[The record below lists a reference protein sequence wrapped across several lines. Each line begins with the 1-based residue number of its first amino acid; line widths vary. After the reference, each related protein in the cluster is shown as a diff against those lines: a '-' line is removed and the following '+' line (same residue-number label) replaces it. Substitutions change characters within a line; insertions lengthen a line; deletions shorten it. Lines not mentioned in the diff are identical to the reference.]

1 MSSPRTTPHHPAV
14 TAFLSA
20 TGGTGRTSAV
30 ANLAWVLATAGRRV
44 LVVDWGSEVPRV
56 REYLEPFLV
65 ARRGLPD
72 ALARGLLAAY
82 RAEPPGDEDPLPAVE
97 RFAPP
102 AGEAGA
108 GGHVDVVS
116 PMATDPAGRPRPETS
131 HGDAGAIAELRAR
144 LAETDYDQVL
154 IDAPTGAGEE
164 SLTLVATL
172 CELAVVCF
180 RPRPRAIADAADL
193 ASRLR
198 KRAPIRIDVVPVATL
213 FDDADEQSRARRIR
227 SAIHAAFAELL
238 AGQPKRVPD
247 GGAVEIPYRPYDAF
261 DPLLAILVEEPGSG
275 ALETQYGRL
284 AAAVT
289 AGAVTE
295 PPPVSPV
302 LRARY
307 RRVFGLASTAE
318 PDRVVVAYAPRD
330 RPWFDWVRGQLEHAG
345 ARVRSLADARSWLAA
360 EQPPGVVVLASPH
373 LGPVRLPDR
382 PLTVLRLALAED
394 DPLDEGLSVHE
405 HTPETLSAR
414 LLGHFGLIDRPGT
427 EHEPGMRVPGAHP
440 HVFGLPPRH
449 PAFTG
454 RDEDLE
460 ALRDRLLE
468 AGDDRAEVTVG
479 GVSGVGKSELA
490 LEYAYRFSSDYSAV
504 WWLPAHDR
512 QVLLGALADLAAR
525 LRQPGSTDYGT
536 LAALE
541 RLAGDPAYAR
551 FLLVY
556 DNADDLDLVADLLP
570 AGVTGHVLITSATDG
585 GAGLELV
592 PMRADDSAR
601 LLLDRVPGL
610 TVEDAR
616 RVADAVD
623 HLPLSLDL
631 VSSWL
636 GETARAELGAG
647 SRDADAAAWA
657 TRTLLEQLDRS
668 EVVETSEV
676 DGEAGAGGAASV
688 DGAARADGV
697 AQTGGVA
704 PADAVAQ
711 TGGVAPADNAA
722 RADNVVRADGVARV
736 VGVAVDSLRDNATG
750 RLAVL
755 VAQLCAF
762 LSPEGADLG
771 LVRSRAFLDRLVAA
785 GGVDAEPLRLDA
797 GEVDRVLWHGARHG
811 LFRVDWGDQ
820 YTLRMHRVVQRALRE
835 AMPPA
840 ERDAR
845 QADVLAALAALAPT
859 EVEDNSPTRRARF
872 TELQRHVF
880 PSGAMGGD
888 DPEVRRWLVNQ
899 VRFLFTDGGAGV
911 RRAALGP
918 GRALLDSWTERF
930 GAADPLRNRLAA
942 ELANV
947 HRVLGEPVEALRL
960 DDLALAQQR
969 RALDLTHPRPLITAR
984 GRAGDLRGLGLFA
997 EALAEDQA
1005 TWEGLRSVLGDDHP
1019 DTRRAANNLASSMFL
1034 SGDAAGAL
1042 AVEEDNHRRRK
1053 RLFGPGDARTWTTL
1067 AQVGLYQ
1074 RELGRYPE
1082 ALESLLTASQQL
1094 QALRPE
1100 LNQTQVGVHWN
1111 YAIALRLVGRTR
1123 AAKERTGK
1131 ALRDYREVIGPHH
1144 PYTLGCALSFAAD
1157 HRRVGGDPELAVELA
1172 RSALDGFRRHV
1183 GLREHHPF
1191 VALCELGLG
1200 LALRAAGDPAGA
1212 VGHVGTA
1219 VATLRDRLGDTHP
1232 WTLAAAV
1239 DEARV
1244 LLTAGEVDRAAELI
1258 AEAHTDCV
1266 EFLGPD
1272 HPHTAVAAHNL
1283 RLAAH
1288 PADQDWR
1295 ECDVDI
1301 PHT

>member
-1 MSSPRTTPHHPAV
+1 MSSPRTTPAHTAV

-30 ANLAWVLATAGRRV
+30 ANLAWVLATAGQRV

-72 ALARGLLAAY
+72 ALGRGLLAAY
-82 RAEPPGDEDPLPAVE
+82 RPEPPRDEDPLPAVE

-102 AGEAGA
+102 AGDTGA
-108 GGHVDVVS
+108 VGHVDVVS
-116 PMATDPAGRPRPETS
+116 PMATDASGRPQPETR
-131 HGDAGAIAELRAR
+131 HGDPGAIAELRAR
-144 LAETDYDQVL
+144 LAESDYDQVL

-180 RPRPRAIADAADL
+180 RPRPRAIADAAEL
-193 ASRLR
+193 ASLLR
-198 KRAPIRIDVVPVATL
+198 KRAPIRIDLVPVATL
-213 FDDADEQSRARRIR
+213 FDDADEQSRAQRIR

-261 DPLLAILVEEPGSG
+261 DPLLAILVEEPGPDSSTRG

-284 AAAVT
+284 AGAVT
-289 AGAVTE
+289 GGAVTE
-295 PPPVSPV
+295 VPPVSPV

-330 RPWFDWVRGQLEHAG
+330 RPWYDWVRGQLERAG
-345 ARVRSLADARSWLAA
+345 ARVRPLERARSWLAA
-360 EQPPGVVVLASPH
+360 EDPPGVVVLSSPH

-382 PLTVLRLALAED
+382 PLTVLRLVLGED
-394 DPLDEGLSVHE
+394 DPGADGLSVHE
-405 HTPETLSAR
+405 HTPETLAAR

-427 EHEPGMRVPGAHP
+427 EHEPGMRVPGSHP
-440 HVFGLPPRH
+440 RVFGLPPRH
-449 PAFTG
+449 PAFVG

-460 ALRDRLLE
+460 ELRERFLA
-468 AGDDRAEVTVG
+468 AGDRRVVVTVN

-490 LEYAYRFSSDYSAV
+490 LEYAYRFSADYSAV

-512 QVLLGALADLAAR
+512 QALLGGLAELAAR
-525 LRQPGSTDYGT
+525 LHQPGSTDYGT
-536 LAALE
+536 LAALG
-541 RLAGDPAYAR
+541 RLSTDPAYAR

-556 DNADDLDLVADLLP
+556 DNADDLDLLADLLP
-570 AGVTGHVLITSATDG
+570 AGARGHVLITTAAAEGSEF
-585 GAGLELV
+585 ELA
-592 PMRADDSAR
+592 PMGADDSVR

-623 HLPLSLDL
+623 RLPLSLDL
-631 VSSWL
+631 LSSWL
-636 GETARAELGAG
+636 AETARAELGAG

-657 TRTLLEQLDRS
+657 VRTLFEHLDRS
-668 EVVETSEV
+668 EV
-676 DGEAGAGGAASV
+676 
-688 DGAARADGV
+688 DGV
-697 AQTGGVA
+697 G
-704 PADAVAQ
+704 
-711 TGGVAPADNAA
+711 
-722 RADNVVRADGVARV
+722 RV
-736 VGVAVDSLRDNATG
+736 VAVVLDSLRDTATG

-771 LVRSRAFLDRLVAA
+771 LVRSRAFLDRLVAV
-785 GGVDAEPLRLDA
+785 GGVDAEPLELDA

-845 QADVLAALAALAPT
+845 QADVLGVLAALAPT

-872 TELQRHVF
+872 TELQKHVF
-880 PSGAMGGD
+880 PSGALGSD
-888 DPEVRRWLVNQ
+888 DPKVRRWLVNQ

-918 GRALLDSWTERF
+918 GRALLDSWTERV

-942 ELANV
+942 QLANV
-947 HRVLGEPVEALRL
+947 HRVLGNPAEALRL

-969 RALDLTHPRPLITAR
+969 RALDLTHPQPLITAR

-1042 AVEEDNHRRRK
+1042 ALEEDNYRRRR
-1053 RLFGPGDARTWTTL
+1053 RLFGPGDPRTWVTL
-1067 AQVGLYQ
+1067 AQIGLYQ

-1111 YAIALRLVGRTR
+1111 YAVALRLVGRTR

-1131 ALRDYREVIGPHH
+1131 ALRDYRELIGPHH

-1172 RSALDGFRRHV
+1172 RSALDGFQRHV
-1183 GLREHHPF
+1183 GLRDDHPF

-1200 LALRAAGDPAGA
+1200 LALRAAGDPVGA
-1212 VGHVGTA
+1212 VRHVEA
-1219 VATLRDRLGDTHP
+1219 AAATLRDRLGDTHP

-1244 LLTAGEVDRAAELI
+1244 LASAGEPDRAAELI

-1272 HPHTAVAAHNL
+1272 HPHTVVAAHNL
-1283 RLAAH
+1283 RPAAH
-1288 PADQDWR
+1288 TADQDWR
-1295 ECDVDI
+1295 ECDLDI

>member
-1 MSSPRTTPHHPAV
+1 MSSPRTTPHHTAV

-65 ARRGLPD
+65 SRHGLPD
-72 ALARGLLAAY
+72 ALGRGLVAAY
-82 RAEPPGDEDPLPAVE
+82 RAEPAGDEDPLPAVE

-102 AGEAGA
+102 AGGTGA
-108 GGHVDVVS
+108 AGHVDVVS
-116 PMATDPAGRPRPETS
+116 PVPTDPAGRPRPGAG
-131 HGDAGAIAELRAR
+131 HGDPGVIAELRAR
-144 LAETDYDQVL
+144 LAESDYDQVL

-193 ASRLR
+193 AARLR

-261 DPLLAILVEEPGSG
+261 DPLLAILVEESGSG
-275 ALETQYGRL
+275 VLETQYGRL

-289 AGAVTE
+289 GGAVTE
-295 PPPVSPV
+295 PPPVPPV

-307 RRVFGLASTAE
+307 RRVFGLASNTE

-330 RPWFDWVRGQLEHAG
+330 RPWFDWVRGQLERAG
-345 ARVRSLADARSWLAA
+345 ARVRSLADARSWLAD
-360 EQPPGVVVLASPH
+360 EEPPGVVVLSSPH
-373 LGPVRLPDR
+373 SGPVALPDR

-394 DPLDEGLSVHE
+394 DPLDDGLSVHE
-405 HTPETLSAR
+405 HAPEALSAR
-414 LLGHFGLIDRPGT
+414 LLGHFGLIDRPGA
-427 EHEPGMRVPGAHP
+427 EHEPGMRTPGSHP
-440 HVFGLPPRH
+440 HVLGLPPRH
-449 PAFTG
+449 PAFVG

-460 ALRDRLLE
+460 ELRDRLLE
-468 AGDDRAEVTVG
+468 AGDERAVLAVN

-512 QVLLGALADLAAR
+512 QVLLGALAELAAR

-556 DNADDLDLVADLLP
+556 DNADDLDLISDLLP
-570 AGVTGHVLITSATDG
+570 DGVTGHVLITSTANR
-585 GAGLELV
+585 GAELELAR
-592 PMRADDSAR
+592 MRADDSAR

-623 HLPLSLDL
+623 HLPLSLDV

-657 TRTLLEQLDRS
+657 TRTLFEHLDRS
-668 EVVETSEV
+668 E
-676 DGEAGAGGAASV
+676 
-688 DGAARADGV
+688 
-697 AQTGGVA
+697 
-704 PADAVAQ
+704 
-711 TGGVAPADNAA
+711 
-722 RADNVVRADGVARV
+722 ADGVARV
-736 VGVAVDSLRDNATG
+736 VGVVVDSLRDTATG

-762 LSPEGADLG
+762 LSTEGADLG

-785 GGVDAEPLRLDA
+785 GGVDAEPLELDA

-840 ERDAR
+840 DRDAR
-845 QADVLAALAALAPT
+845 QADVLRALAALAPT

-880 PSGAMGGD
+880 PSGALGSD
-888 DPEVRRWLVNQ
+888 DPAVRRWLVNQ

-918 GRALLDSWTERF
+918 GRALLDSWTGRF

-942 ELANV
+942 QLANV
-947 HRVLGEPVEALRL
+947 HRVLGEPVESLRL

-969 RALDLTHPRPLITAR
+969 RALDLTHPQPLITAR

-1005 TWEGLRSVLGDDHP
+1005 TWEGLRTVLGDDHP
-1019 DTRRAANNLASSMFL
+1019 DTRLAANNLAASMFL

-1042 AVEEDNHRRRK
+1042 AVEEDNYRRRR
-1053 RLFGPGDARTWTTL
+1053 RLFGPNDSRTWTTL
-1067 AQVGLYQ
+1067 AQLGLYQ

-1082 ALESLLTASQQL
+1082 ALDSLLTASQQL

-1100 LNQTQVGVHWN
+1100 LNQVQIGVHRN
-1111 YAIALRLVGRTR
+1111 YAVALRLVGRTR

-1172 RSALDGFRRHV
+1172 RTALDGFLRHV
-1183 GLREHHPF
+1183 GLRENHPF

-1212 VGHVGTA
+1212 VAHVGSA
-1219 VATLRDRLGDTHP
+1219 VSTLRDRLGDTHP

-1244 LLTAGEVDRAAELI
+1244 LLSAGEVDRAAGLI
-1258 AEAHTDCV
+1258 AEAHADCV

-1295 ECDVDI
+1295 ECDVDV